1 MENNITCDRRSLNV
15 SLQYFAAFF
24 STALVTILD
33 AETAETAEAV
43 VAVVALADE
52 DEEEEVVFNF
62 NKLLPFPLLL
72 LLLLLTDKVSLELD
86 FAGTWT
92 SDSSITIF
100 CFFNGADAAVTVIW
114 GADLSGGPFFLGAKS
129 DILILR
135 KVDKDLIKVLL
146 RLSASAMYPSM

>member
-52 DEEEEVVFNF
+52 DEKEEVVFNF

-86 FAGTWT
+86 FAGT
-92 SDSSITIF
+92 
-100 CFFNGADAAVTVIW
+100 
-114 GADLSGGPFFLGAKS
+114 
-129 DILILR
+129 
-135 KVDKDLIKVLL
+135 
-146 RLSASAMYPSM
+146 